1 MRQHHDIYLLFISQ
15 KQFLQHF
22 EIAQTLNFS
31 AATSLERKGFQQRIA
46 SRNYSGIQ
54 SILYKKSDLGL
65 VFFFLPFLPSPFSV
79 VVKAFVTPIAQL
91 DATSSA

>member
-1 MRQHHDIYLLFISQ
+1 MTFSCFLVLRNN
-15 KQFLQHF
+15 FLQHF

-31 AATSLERKGFQQRIA
+31 AATSLEGKGFQEWIA
-46 SRNYSGIQ
+46 SRNYAGIQ

-79 VVKAFVTPIAQL
+79 LVKAFVIAIAQL